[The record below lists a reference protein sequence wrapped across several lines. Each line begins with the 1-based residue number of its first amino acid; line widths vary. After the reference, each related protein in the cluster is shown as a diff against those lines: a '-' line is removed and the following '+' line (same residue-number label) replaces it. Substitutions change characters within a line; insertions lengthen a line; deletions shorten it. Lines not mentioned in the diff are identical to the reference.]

1 MSKEALLIFYKN
13 EQPGKVKTRLAATA
27 GNEKAMAV
35 YLQLVRHTSHMIQSL
50 LCDQIVFY
58 SDEIPK
64 EAAWVDIHQAWI
76 QQGFDLGE
84 RMANA
89 FRFSFANEYE
99 KAVIIG
105 TDCPEL
111 TTGIITDA
119 FTALDKTDIVIG
131 PAADGGYYLL
141 GMKKQHPFLFQNI
154 RWSTGEV
161 LNKTIERC
169 KENRLTYSM
178 LPVLHDVDVE
188 SDLPYMKAIL

>member
-1 MSKEALLIFYKN
+1 MSKDALLIFVKN
-13 EQPGKVKTRLAATA
+13 EQPGKVKTRLAATV

-64 EAAWVDIHQAWI
+64 EAAWADIHQTWI

-111 TTGIITDA
+111 TTDIITDA

-161 LNKTIERC
+161 LNKTIGRC